1 MILLLLL
8 SIDMIDAQIASFSIH
23 FDSLLKKLLKI
34 GGIYDSIFGRK
45 GTVQSK
51 LQDLLPFFCAT
62 PPPPPPTSF
71 FTGTMMAGEAEG
83 EVGELG
89 RHRNPQPSLIF
100 LTIEILTS
108 VT

>member
-8 SIDMIDAQIASFSIH
+8 STDMIAAQTASFSIH

-34 GGIYDSIFGRK
+34 GGIYDSIFCRK
-45 GTVQSK
+45 GTVQTK
-51 LQDLLPFFCAT
+51 LQDLLFFFA
-62 PPPPPPTSF
+62 PPPHNPTNF
-71 FTGTMMAGEAEG
+71 FTGTMMAAEAEG

-89 RHRNPQPSLIF
+89 RRRKPQPSLIF

-108 VT
+108 VR